1 MDKPDNREEGQVGV
15 DLVALRLVP
24 AEEGE
29 YGVGRQ
35 AHQASNTRRYC
46 IRQQYIYNPSSGSPR
61 FR

>member
-1 MDKPDNREEGQVGV
+1 MDKPDNREECQVGM

-35 AHQASNTRRYC
+35 AHQARHTRRYC
-46 IRQQYIYNPSSGSPR
+46 TRQQFMYNPSY
-61 FR
+61 